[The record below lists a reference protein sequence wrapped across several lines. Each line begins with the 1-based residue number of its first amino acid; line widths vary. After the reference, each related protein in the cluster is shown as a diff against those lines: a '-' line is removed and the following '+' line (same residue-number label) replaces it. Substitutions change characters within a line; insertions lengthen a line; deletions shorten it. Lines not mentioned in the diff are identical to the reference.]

1 MTGRFIKFIYKRQNI
16 GKSLHQGAL
25 AETKN
30 PAKWKHSFYK
40 TLGNSLKIIVPYRH
54 GGGWSK
60 KINAWYLNT
69 LMVYL

>member
-1 MTGRFIKFIYKRQNI
+1 MALASDGKGDSRTVKNIPMTAIEQNI
-16 GKSLHQGAL
+16 GG
-25 AETKN
+25 
-30 PAKWKHSFYK
+30 
-40 TLGNSLKIIVPYRH
+40 VPYRH

>member
-1 MTGRFIKFIYKRQNI
+1 VRGAIFSGKFKQMEE
-16 GKSLHQGAL
+16 KS
-25 AETKN
+25 
-30 PAKWKHSFYK
+30 
-40 TLGNSLKIIVPYRH
+40 NSRNFVFVPYRH

>member
-1 MTGRFIKFIYKRQNI
+1 MDKIKAKKDAS
-16 GKSLHQGAL
+16 GVHVSL
-25 AETKN
+25 
-30 PAKWKHSFYK
+30 
-40 TLGNSLKIIVPYRH
+40 RH

>member
-1 MTGRFIKFIYKRQNI
+1 MNCFVRFFFTSNNFFHGLLKVIVRESTIVKNI
-16 GKSLHQGAL
+16 RVSLC
-25 AETKN
+25 
-30 PAKWKHSFYK
+30 
-40 TLGNSLKIIVPYRH
+40 H